1 MPRFVSTEASLYNGI
16 SQQSAELRL
25 PSQVTDAVNTSLT
38 VPRGI
43 EMRPPV
49 EFIAEETGEFTTDSL
64 VHSIPYD
71 TSTIYLMTI
80 GGTGST
86 ISHQAYDNLG
96 NIYPIIYEDAA
107 AQTYLETV
115 NEDGNF
121 IPIEA
126 LQLTTIL
133 DYTFVCNKNVVPAM
147 SSTLEPALVNQGY
160 LHVKNGVNQVQRK
173 MVINGTTHTDGKNSN
188 NVTDRII
195 NAFEVDAD
203 GQSGFSGNKISSS
216 VLQVLKDDA
225 ATFTLTA
232 TDSYGDT
239 TMLAAM
245 ADGCKFEDIPPVAA
259 DGAIMTIVPEDNTE
273 AEYFLQYDAGTKVW
287 SEVSAPGEAS
297 TFDNTTMPH
306 AFIRKVDD
314 GAGTVTGTPDQ
325 VYFNLERIDYVA
337 RPSGGDG
344 SAPAPS
350 FIGKRITD
358 TFFFKNRLGFIAG
371 DNVIL
376 SATDD
381 LFRFWPTTVKEV
393 LDDDP
398 IDKAISSTR
407 SIELSHVASFPE
419 SLIVVGDDEQFSLS
433 SGGKAFTPENVLLD
447 PTTSYAASTIV
458 PPVTVGSTLYF
469 VAPQSS
475 YTAIREYSVQPDTLV
490 TDAADITGHVPQL
503 VPNNIKQLIAEPN
516 LEYLFLVDTEDY
528 STDGNLL
535 YVYKFFWQGNEKVQ
549 SSWQKWNLWFNPIG
563 GTTFDGQLYMLG
575 TEVVSGARRTVLSS
589 VNLSDKPPVILD
601 GLGDAYKSS
610 RPNIDRQTLIP
621 DTNVTEDPTS
631 ITIEVSLSQYQYL
644 DIEDVTPIMVDRI
657 SGVAY
662 TFISRFTESGQYYL
676 RFSKPISP
684 EDLGTL
690 ECYVLGSYT
699 LGGC

>member
-49 EFIAEETGEFTTDSL
+49 EFIAEESGEFSTDTL

-71 TSTIYLMTI
+71 SSTVYLMAI
-80 GGTGST
+80 GGDGST
-86 ISHQAYDNLG
+86 ISNQVYDNEG

-107 AQTYLETV
+107 AQAYLETV
-115 NEDGNF
+115 DEDGNF

-126 LQLTTIL
+126 VQLTTIL

-147 SSTLEPALVNQGY
+147 SSTLETALVNQGY
-160 LHVKNGVNQVQRK
+160 IHVKNGVQQVIRK
-173 MVINGTTHTDGKNSN
+173 MVINGTSHTDNKNSN
-188 NVTDRII
+188 NDTDRII
-195 NAFEVDAD
+195 DAFEVDAD

-259 DGAIMTIVPEDNTE
+259 DGAIMTIVPENNTE
-273 AEYFLQYDAGTKVW
+273 AEYFLQYDEDTKVW

-297 TFDNTTMPH
+297 AFDNTTMPH
-306 AFIRKVDD
+306 AFIRMVDD

-325 VYFNLERIDYVA
+325 VYFHLERIDYVP
-337 RPSGGDG
+337 RTSGGNG
-344 SAPAPS
+344 SSPTPS

-398 IDKAISSTR
+398 IDKAISSTH

-433 SGGKAFTPENVLLD
+433 SGGKAFTPENTLLD
-447 PTTSYAASTIV
+447 PTTSYAASRVV

-469 VAPQSS
+469 VAPQAS

-503 VPNNIKQLIAEPN
+503 IPNNIKQLIAEPN
-516 LEYLFLVDTEDY
+516 LEYLFLVNTEDY
-528 STDGNLL
+528 NEDGNTLF
-535 YVYKFFWQGNEKVQ
+535 VYKFFWQGNEKVQ
-549 SSWQKWNLWFNPIG
+549 SAWQRWNLWFNPIG
-563 GTTFDGQLYMLG
+563 GTTFDGILYMLG
-575 TEVVSGARRTVLSS
+575 TEVVSGVRRTVLSKI
-589 VNLSDKPPVILD
+589 NLSDKPPIILD
-601 GLGDAYKSS
+601 GLGDPYKSS

-621 DTNVTEDPTS
+621 DTNVSEDANS
-631 ITIEVSLSQYQYL
+631 ITIEVTLSQYQYL

-684 EDLGTL
+684 EDLGSL
-690 ECYVLGSYT
+690 ECYVLGNYT